1 MASEQFLPAKEERN
15 GKAVNWAWG
24 LGCFLFQLPDYF
36 TGQAGLG
43 LSPVVHWPPAACH
56 VLGVVPLGQ
65 NWARRRGSCVS
76 RRCSLTLELHPT
88 REGTPSSGL
97 TAQSL

>member
-1 MASEQFLPAKEERN
+1 MGRQLTGHGDWVVSYFS
-15 GKAVNWAWG
+15 
-24 LGCFLFQLPDYF
+24 FQI

-76 RRCSLTLELHPT
+76 RRCSLTLGLHPT